1 MSNIEGGCLCGAIRY
16 SGEAEPVATVV
27 CHCTDCQK
35 HSGGACSINVLLP
48 KESLQFAGEL
58 GSYIAKG
65 DSGNEVNRHF
75 CRKCG
80 SAIYNLPAVLGDML
94 VLKAGTLDDVSWVK
108 PTVEIYCDSAQEW
121 AKLAEGVESFPG
133 MMPG

>member
-1 MSNIEGGCLCGAIRY
+1 MNKIEGGCLCGEVRY
-16 SGEAEPVATVV
+16 SGEAEPMMVVV

-48 KESLQFAGEL
+48 RDVLQFEGQL
-58 GSYIAKG
+58 NTYIGKG
-65 DSGNEVNRHF
+65 DSGHDVNRKF
-75 CRKCG
+75 CGNCG
-80 SAIYNLPAVLGDML
+80 SAIYNLPALMQDIF
-94 VLKAGTLDDVSWVK
+94 VLKAGTLDDVSWLE

-121 AKLAEGVESFPG
+121 AKIAEGVESFPG